1 MLLRLL
7 LSLLLICAA
16 PVAALAHA
24 GCATVADEP
33 VAHAHHHDHAMP
45 APADS
50 DGCCDVLCVN
60 LCLAAT
66 ALPPVSL
73 SLAVCASAEA
83 PRPALAGRMPVP
95 LPEMLLRPPRTLSS

>member
-7 LSLLLICAA
+7 LSLLLVCTA

-33 VAHAHHHDHAMP
+33 AAQHHHHDHAMP
-45 APADS
+45 EQVDAA
-50 DGCCDVLCVN
+50 GCCDVLCVN

-66 ALPPVSL
+66 MLPPTPASLDVSL
-73 SLAVCASAEA
+73 PVITPALLATGQIPL
-83 PRPALAGRMPVP
+83 PRPEL
-95 LPEMLLRPPRTLSS
+95 LLRPPRTLSS